1 MSAFGLSE
9 CGLRLIFRLDQCCV
23 LEPRLQNNSLCPL
36 KKEVEGVIF
45 FCGFMELY
53 TVVCLQ
59 GRCDAR
65 WLCSYAADGEAHNC
79 GCCHRDAPARGL
91 ESQEAASIPPP
102 ASVPFGLCSSLSPSS
117 QNVDWELQSSL
128 QEEQQEE
135 PHERCCWEEGQRSA
149 LLLQGCA
156 RV

>member
-9 CGLRLIFRLDQCCV
+9 CGLCLIFRLDQCYV
-23 LEPRLQNNSLCPL
+23 LEPCLQSNSLCPL

-91 ESQEAASIPPP
+91 ESQEAAGVPPP
-102 ASVPFGLCSSLSPSS
+102 TSVPFGLRSSLSLSS
-117 QNVDWELQSSL
+117 QNVD
-128 QEEQQEE
+128 
-135 PHERCCWEEGQRSA
+135 
-149 LLLQGCA
+149 
-156 RV
+156 